1 MAAALAAT
9 KAGLGL
15 APLPC
20 GIADLEPDLMRIA
33 LLPEDLTLDLGLLTH
48 EDLRRT
54 ARIREF
60 LDFTADALAREA
72 SLLEG
77 RL

>member
-1 MAAALAAT
+1 
-9 KAGLGL
+9 
-15 APLPC
+15 
-20 GIADLEPDLMRIA
+20 
-33 LLPEDLTLDLGLLTH
+33 
-48 EDLRRT
+48 LRRT

-77 RL
+77 RRGRCPAVAPGAFASLSISVMLGFVALR